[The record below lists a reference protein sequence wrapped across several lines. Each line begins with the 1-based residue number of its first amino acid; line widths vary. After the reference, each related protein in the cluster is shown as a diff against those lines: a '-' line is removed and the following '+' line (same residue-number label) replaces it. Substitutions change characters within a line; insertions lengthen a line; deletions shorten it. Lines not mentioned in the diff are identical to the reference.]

1 MSGEGWVPF
10 AAALGTAL
18 AAVLCLPALRASLRS
33 WARGL
38 HRSREHTRER
48 ELSESF
54 IFVDPLTFART
65 VAALVLAAA
74 LCTWVATGSGLLAA
88 AAGGA
93 ALLIPEWWARVLR
106 RRRRRRLLAQ
116 LPDAIDLL
124 AASLRSGLGLVAG
137 IEQLAVHQP
146 APLGEEVALVVRRQ
160 RLGDPLEPALEA
172 WRERIGGPEV
182 AQFVAAVSVARELGG
197 GLSEVLARV
206 AATMRERQVIER
218 KIEALTAQGKL
229 QARIVGA
236 MPLLLLLV
244 MTRLQPGPMHLMFT
258 TPPGWAA
265 LSLMAV
271 LELGGAWLLARQVR
285 IDV

>member
-1 MSGEGWVPF
+1 MSGADWVPVV
-10 AAALGTAL
+10 AALGAAL
-18 AAVLCLPALRASLRS
+18 AAILCLPALRALLRS
-33 WARGL
+33 WAMGL
-38 HRSREHTRER
+38 HRSSEQTREGQ
-48 ELSESF
+48 LSESF
-54 IFVDPLTFART
+54 VFVDSRTFARC
-65 VAALVLAAA
+65 VAALVLACA
-74 LCTWVATGSGLLAA
+74 LGAWLASGSALLAA

-93 ALLIPEWWARVLR
+93 ALLVPEGWARAVR
-106 RRRRRRLLAQ
+106 ARRRRRLLAQ

-137 IEQLAVHQP
+137 VEQLAVHQP

-160 RLGDPLEPALEA
+160 RLGEPLEQALES
-172 WRERIGGPEV
+172 WRGRIGGPEV
-182 AQFVAAVSVARELGG
+182 SQFVAAISVARELGG
-197 GLSEVLARV
+197 GLSDVLARV

-218 KIEALTAQGKL
+218 KIGALTAQGRL

-244 MTRLQPGPMHLMFT
+244 MTRLQPRPMHLMFT

-265 LSLMAV
+265 LSLVLV

>member
-1 MSGEGWVPF
+1 VNLLALAALCAAL
-10 AAALGTAL
+10 AAALL
-18 AAVLCLPALRASLRS
+18 LPSIRVALRA
-33 WARGL
+33 WARQL
-38 HRSREHTRER
+38 LSSRERTREH

-54 IFVDPLTFART
+54 VFVDSATFSKG
-65 VAALVLAAA
+65 VAMVVLASVLFAWLA
-74 LCTWVATGSGLLAA
+74 SGSGLLAA
-88 AAGGA
+88 AGGGA
-93 ALLIPEWWARVLR
+93 ALLLPAWLARSVRL
-106 RRRRRRLLAQ
+106 RRRRRLLAQ
-116 LPDAIDLL
+116 LPDALDLM
-124 AASLRSGLGLVAG
+124 AASLRSGLGLVAA

-146 APLGEEVALVVRRQ
+146 APLGEEISLVVRRQ
-160 RLGDPLEPALEA
+160 RLGDPLELALEA

-182 AQFVAAVSVARELGG
+182 AQFVAAVSLARELGG

-206 AATMRERQVIER
+206 AATLRERQVIER
-218 KIEALTAQGKL
+218 KIDALTAQGKL

-271 LELGGAWLLARQVR
+271 LEVSGAWLLARQVR

>member
-1 MSGEGWVPF
+1 MNASTWVALGAALASVLSLPLLG
-10 AAALGTAL
+10 AALGH
-18 AAVLCLPALRASLRS
+18 

-54 IFVDPLTFART
+54 VFVESAHFARV
-65 VAALVLAAA
+65 VAAVVLLSAGGAW
-74 LCTWVATGSGLLAA
+74 LLSGSGLLAA
-88 AAGGA
+88 AAGCL
-93 ALLIPEWWARVLR
+93 ALLLPAWWARVV
-106 RRRRRRLLAQ
+106 RRRRRLRVLAQ
-116 LPDAIDLL
+116 LPDAIDLM
-124 AASLRSGLGLVAG
+124 AASLRSGLGLVAA

-146 APLGEEVALVVRRQ
+146 APLGQEIALVVRRQ
-160 RLGDPLEPALEA
+160 RLGDPLETALED
-172 WRERIGGPEV
+172 WRGRIGGPEV
-182 AQFVAAVSVARELGG
+182 AQFVAAVSVARDLGG

-206 AATMRERQVIER
+206 ASTLRERQVIER
-218 KIEALTAQGKL
+218 KIDALTAQGKL

-236 MPLLLLLV
+236 MPLLLLLAMV
-244 MTRLQPGPMHLMFT
+244 RLQPGPMHLMFT

-265 LSLMAV
+265 LALIAV

>member
-1 MSGEGWVPF
+1 MNSQAWLAIAV
-10 AAALGTAL
+10 ALGATL
-18 AAVLCLPALRASLRS
+18 SVVLCLPMAHSAVRL

-38 HRSREHTRER
+38 HRSREQTREF
-48 ELSESF
+48 ELSDSF
-54 IFVDPLTFART
+54 IFVDSLTFARV
-65 VAALVLAAA
+65 VAALVLATA
-74 LCTWVATGSGLLAA
+74 LASWLASGSGLVAA
-88 AAGGA
+88 AAGCA
-93 ALLIPEWWARVLR
+93 ALLLPAWWARVLR

-124 AASLRSGLGLVAG
+124 AASLRSGLGLAAAIG
-137 IEQLAVHQP
+137 QLAVHQP
-146 APLGEEVALVVRRQ
+146 APLGEEIALVVRRQ

-197 GLSEVLARV
+197 GLAEVLGRV

-218 KIEALTAQGKL
+218 KIDALTAQGKL

-265 LSLMAV
+265 LSLVFV

>member
-1 MSGEGWVPF
+1 MNLQALVP
-10 AAALGTAL
+10 LGAAL
-18 AAVLCLPALRASLRS
+18 AAVLCLPVLGTALQS

-38 HRSREHTRER
+38 HRSRERTREL

-54 IFVDPLTFART
+54 IFVDSLAFARA
-65 VAALVLAAA
+65 VAAVVLACA
-74 LCTWVATGSGLLAA
+74 LGTWLASGSALLAA
-88 AAGGA
+88 VAGCA
-93 ALLIPEWWARVLR
+93 ALLLPAWWARIL
-106 RRRRRRLLAQ
+106 RRRRRRLLLGQ
-116 LPDAIDLL
+116 LPDAIDLM
-124 AASLRSGLGLVAG
+124 AASLRSGLGLAAAIG
-137 IEQLAVHQP
+137 QLAVHQP
-146 APLGEEVALVVRRQ
+146 APLGEEIALVVRRQ
-160 RLGDPLEPALEA
+160 RLGEPLEPALEA

-197 GLSEVLARV
+197 GLSDVLARV

-218 KIEALTAQGKL
+218 KIDALTAQGKL

-265 LSLMAV
+265 LALIAV
-271 LELGGAWLLARQVR
+271 LEAGGAWLLARQVR